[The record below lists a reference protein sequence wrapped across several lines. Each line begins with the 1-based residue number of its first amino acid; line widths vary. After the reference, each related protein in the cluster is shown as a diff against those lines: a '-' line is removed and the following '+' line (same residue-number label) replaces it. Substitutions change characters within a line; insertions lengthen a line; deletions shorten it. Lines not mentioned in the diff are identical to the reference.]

1 MARHRINE
9 NGHMMWFDTDE
20 EYHQYLKRK
29 NLPAVIIVI
38 IVAIIYLFSNIGH
51 DGEKEEQPEV
61 TAEEQIVPEIKETTY
76 TYSVKTENS
85 IEANTDNEQYT
96 QLEFADENQQ
106 NQEQT
111 LIQSESQ
118 FALETE
124 NKVTEEVVSE
134 VVDNEFFESDNTF
147 EAKVED
153 YSKQRVFDIVEEMPS
168 FPDGESELL
177 EYIAKNIKY
186 PQMAR
191 ESGIQGRVF
200 VNFIVEPD
208 GSVSNVKIIR
218 GIGSGC
224 DEEALRVVK
233 SLPKFNPGK
242 QRGKAV
248 RVSYTIPINFKLQ

>member
-76 TYSVKTENS
+76 TYSVKTENR